1 MEKWDNIVKRLTGR
15 IGAWQIDHIGQRNFL
30 ILLSLV
36 VGIASGLSA
45 VVLKH
50 AILFV
55 KSVVVG
61 TFVGYS
67 YNVLLFACPVIGVF
81 ITLLY
86 VRYAVRDSLS
96 HGVTKILYAISQS
109 GSSLKRHHC
118 YSSIVAS
125 SFTIGFGGSVGAEA
139 PIALTGASI
148 GSNIGKLFRLDYKT
162 LTLLMACGA
171 AGGIAGVFKAPIA
184 GMVFALEI
192 LMLNLTLASI
202 VPLLISAISSTA
214 VTYYF
219 LGHDVEFST
228 PIDMAFSLANIPF
241 YLLLGIFSGFVALM
255 FTRGLWTFER
265 HMGRVGNVYLRWL
278 AGSVVMGSL
287 IFLFPPLYGEGYTTI
302 SDLLNGRESNLLT
315 NSLFAAFGDSDF
327 NLIVFAALVLCFKTF
342 ATAATTGAGG
352 VGGTFAP
359 SLFLGGVAGYFFS
372 KVNNMIGWHE
382 LPTTNFTLVGMA
394 GVMAAVMHAPLTSIF
409 LIAEITNGYQLLL
422 PLMATSTVAYLT
434 ICYFEPNSIYT
445 KPLADK
451 GELLTHERDKTVLTL
466 MHLDRVIETDFLT
479 IQANATLGQ
488 MVQIIAASQRNLF
501 PVINDRNELIGV
513 VLLNDIRTIMFN
525 KAMYNTTLV
534 RELMIVPPAFIQQ
547 DECMESVMN
556 KFEQTGAWNLPVVD
570 GKRYVGFVSKS
581 KIFSVYRRV
590 LMHVSYE

>member
-1 MEKWDNIVKRLTGR
+1 M
-15 IGAWQIDHIGQRNFL
+15 
-30 ILLSLV
+30 
-36 VGIASGLSA
+36 
-45 VVLKH
+45 
-50 AILFV
+50 
-55 KSVVVG
+55 
-61 TFVGYS
+61 
-67 YNVLLFACPVIGVF
+67 
-81 ITLLY
+81 
-86 VRYAVRDSLS
+86 
-96 HGVTKILYAISQS
+96 
-109 GSSLKRHHC
+109 
-118 YSSIVAS
+118 
-125 SFTIGFGGSVGAEA
+125 
-139 PIALTGASI
+139 
-148 GSNIGKLFRLDYKT
+148 
-162 LTLLMACGA
+162 
-171 AGGIAGVFKAPIA
+171 
-184 GMVFALEI
+184 
-192 LMLNLTLASI
+192 
-202 VPLLISAISSTA
+202 PLLISAISSTA

-372 KVNNMIGWHE
+372 KVNNMIGWHD

-581 KIFSVYRRV
+581 KIFNSYRRV
-590 LMHVSYE
+590 LRHYSDD